1 MVIRA
6 TCSYKAYVDLSRYVG
21 SAIRAIRLE
30 AELSQEALAERADL
44 DRTYV
49 SGVERN
55 RRNPTLASLQALCTA
70 LGIDLDE
77 LFIRT
82 RRLAPERSSRKSK
95 A

>member
-1 MVIRA
+1 
-6 TCSYKAYVDLSRYVG
+6 VDLSRYVG
-21 SAIRAIRLE
+21 PAIRAIRLE

-55 RRNPTLASLQALCTA
+55 RRNPTLASLQALCAA
-70 LGIDLDE
+70 LDVDLDE
-77 LFIRT
+77 LLIRT
-82 RRLAPERSSRKSK
+82 RRLAPDRPSRKSK